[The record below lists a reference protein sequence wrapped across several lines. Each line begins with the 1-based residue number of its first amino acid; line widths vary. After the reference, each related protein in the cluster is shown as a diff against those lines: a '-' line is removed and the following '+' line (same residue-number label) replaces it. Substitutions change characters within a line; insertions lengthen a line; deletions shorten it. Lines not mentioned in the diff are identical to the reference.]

1 MMMSTTLSDSPLSE
15 TPAPAQSKRQ
25 LPLFLRNK
33 KTLVGVVILGFFVLV
48 AIFGPLL
55 APYSPSAESTAKG
68 MSVAAPSLSH
78 LLGTDQLGRDVLS
91 QVLIGTRT
99 TMLIG
104 VVTGVIA
111 TFLAV
116 VVGVS
121 AGYLGAKWDEF
132 LSLLSNLFLVFP
144 ALPFLIVV
152 LGAFPGTGQVPIIAM
167 LSLLGW
173 PWGARVIRAQTLSL
187 RNKDFVAAAQE
198 TGESSWKII
207 FYDIVPNQISLIAA
221 SFVSAVLYA
230 IGASVGLDFLGIGNT
245 STWSLGTI
253 LYWAQNGNALEL
265 GAWWWFAI
273 PGVLIALIGTG
284 LVLVNFGLDEL
295 GNPRLRDSGAVSRI
309 NGRLWSPS
317 DPTAVQ
323 ALVKTG
329 GRSWRRRGHDTLV
342 PRTDEISNSSLSG
355 DGTNSVSFESLQRV
369 DGHDRSGSALV
380 NAVDVH
386 QSGGLNGQVHGA
398 STDSNILEIRDLSIA
413 YRSGTGDLKAVN
425 NVNLA
430 IRQAEIIGLAG
441 ESGSGK
447 STLAY
452 GTCRLLRPPAVI
464 TSGSAIYR
472 GSRRGASE
480 LDLMKVSAGDLDRLR
495 WREISIVFQSAM
507 NALNP
512 VLRIEDQLLDPIE
525 RHLDLSRDEAR
536 DRINEVIDLVNIPR
550 NRLRS
555 YPHELSGGMRQ
566 RVMIAMALT
575 VNPRLIIMDEP
586 TTALD
591 VVVQRDI
598 LAQISELKDRLGF
611 SVLFIT
617 HDLSLLVELA
627 DRLAIMYAGSLME
640 IGETSDVVARIG
652 HPYTEGLLNSFPPLH
667 GPRRSLAGIP
677 GTPPDLRDAVQG
689 CPFVPRCRYSDDAC
703 TKIHPTLLTLDCGH
717 GLGHMSACPFPERIR
732 GTATDVGVVGDM
744 TASRDRGSYD
754 SV

>member
-1 MMMSTTLSDSPLSE
+1 
-15 TPAPAQSKRQ
+15 
-25 LPLFLRNK
+25 
-33 KTLVGVVILGFFVLV
+33 
-48 AIFGPLL
+48 
-55 APYSPSAESTAKG
+55 
-68 MSVAAPSLSH
+68 
-78 LLGTDQLGRDVLS
+78 
-91 QVLIGTRT
+91 
-99 TMLIG
+99 
-104 VVTGVIA
+104 
-111 TFLAV
+111 
-116 VVGVS
+116 
-121 AGYLGAKWDEF
+121 
-132 LSLLSNLFLVFP
+132 
-144 ALPFLIVV
+144 
-152 LGAFPGTGQVPIIAM
+152 
-167 LSLLGW
+167 
-173 PWGARVIRAQTLSL
+173 
-187 RNKDFVAAAQE
+187 
-198 TGESSWKII
+198 
-207 FYDIVPNQISLIAA
+207 
-221 SFVSAVLYA
+221 
-230 IGASVGLDFLGIGNT
+230 
-245 STWSLGTI
+245 
-253 LYWAQNGNALEL
+253 
-265 GAWWWFAI
+265 
-273 PGVLIALIGTG
+273 
-284 LVLVNFGLDEL
+284 
-295 GNPRLRDSGAVSRI
+295 
-309 NGRLWSPS
+309 
-317 DPTAVQ
+317 
-323 ALVKTG
+323 
-329 GRSWRRRGHDTLV
+329 HDTLV

-380 NAVDVH
+380 NVVDVY
-386 QSGGLNGQVHGA
+386 QSGGLNGQVHGS

-430 IRQAEIIGLAG
+430 IRQGEIIGLAG

-703 TKIHPTLLTLDCGH
+703 TKIHPTLLTLECGH